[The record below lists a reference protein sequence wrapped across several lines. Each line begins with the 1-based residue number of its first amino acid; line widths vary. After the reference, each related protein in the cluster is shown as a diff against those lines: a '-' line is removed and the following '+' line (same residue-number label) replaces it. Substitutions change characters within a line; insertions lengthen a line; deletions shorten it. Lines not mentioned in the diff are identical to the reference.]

1 MRVTVQIHKTAAKN
15 KNVLLNWFC
24 VVPAEDGHTGAAE
37 MTPGGGSSW
46 LVTGGRTRQEGR
58 GRPEEEEEDE
68 PADG

>member
-37 MTPGGGSSW
+37 MTPGGGSGW
-46 LVTGGRTRQEGR
+46 LVTGGQTRQEG
-58 GRPEEEEEDE
+58 
-68 PADG
+68 